1 MKKVSVDY
9 GERKVDIEVPDA
21 ATVVEYSDPPQLL
34 DDPQAAIRKA
44 LAEPLG
50 MPPLAQL
57 ARPGMKVA
65 IGFDDVTRPGL
76 PARLI
81 LPRVLEV
88 LESAGVDDRDI
99 VFVNG
104 CSNHRK
110 NTRSELAGHLGA
122 ELFNR
127 FWPLGNIRN
136 HDCDDPAGLRYTGIT
151 ESGRYVEHNRDFL
164 DADLQIYQGNVSAQ
178 AWKGYTGTG
187 VIIGLASTKSIASH
201 HSYNS
206 VPMPEKKVEHRE
218 STGRKLPGMKPEMT
232 AFLEQAT
239 GRKTFYVNAVTGLG
253 GKPAGIFA
261 GHASAVTPP
270 AWDLAGRMF
279 TREVPQ
285 ADVLVVG
292 LGAQYS
298 YGSSDN
304 TLIAAVGA
312 TVPPRYS
319 PGLPVLRE
327 GGVVIAL
334 SPTTGVIDPERFPSY
349 QDLIELYGRHHDIRA
364 LVDHE
369 ETFHRDPRY
378 MERYRHGFGYPALHA
393 FWIFYELEYALNR
406 AGAVIMAGTA
416 NPGVFRKL
424 GLHTA
429 PDFDSAWKMARRYV
443 GKDPAT
449 VVAPTFWTR
458 PRIKFSV
465 KG

>member
-9 GERKVDIEVPDA
+9 GERRIDIEVPDS
-21 ATVVEYSDPPQLL
+21 ATVVEYSDPPRLL
-34 DDPQAAIRKA
+34 ADPEAAIDKA

-50 MPPLAQL
+50 MPPLAEL
-57 ARPGMKVA
+57 ARPGMKAA
-65 IGFDDVTRPGL
+65 IGFDDVTRPAL

-81 LPRVLEV
+81 LPRIVDTLAK
-88 LESAGVDDRDI
+88 AGVKDRDI
-99 VFVNG
+99 VFING

-110 NTRSELAGHLGA
+110 NTRSELAAHLGA

-136 HDCDDPAGLRYTGIT
+136 HDCDDPEGLRYFGIT
-151 ESGRYVEHNRDFL
+151 PSGRYVEHNRDFM
-164 DADLQIYQGNVSAQ
+164 DADLQVYQGNVSAQ

-187 VIIGLASTKSIASH
+187 VVIGLASTKSIASH
-201 HSYNS
+201 HSYNT
-206 VPMPEKKVEHRE
+206 VPMPEKKKEHQQAR
-218 STGRKLPGMKPEMT
+218 GAKLPGMKPEMT
-232 AFLEQAT
+232 AFLEEAT
-239 GRKTFYVNAVTGLG
+239 GRRTFYVNAVTGMG
-253 GKPAGIFA
+253 GRPAGIFA
-261 GHASAVTPP
+261 GHAAAVTPP
-270 AWDLAGRMF
+270 AWELAGRMF

-298 YGSSDN
+298 YGSSNN

-319 PGLPVLRE
+319 PDLPVLRE

-334 SPTTGVIDPERFPSY
+334 SPTTGVIDRERYPSY
-349 QDLIELYGRHHDIRA
+349 QDLIEVYGRHHDIRA

-369 ETFHRDPRY
+369 ETFHGNPEY
-378 MERYRHGFGYPALHA
+378 LQRYRHGFGYPALHA
-393 FWIFYELEYALNR
+393 FWIFYELEYALKR
-406 AGAVIMAGTA
+406 AGAVIMAGTS
-416 NPGVFRKL
+416 NPGAFRKL
-424 GLHTA
+424 GLQTA
-429 PDFDSAWKMARRYV
+429 PDFDAAWKAARRYV
-443 GKDPAT
+443 GPDPVT

-465 KG
+465 KA